1 MKTIIQKFWMVM
13 AMLCLSI
20 SASAYDFE
28 VDGIK
33 YEIISLD
40 DMTCKV
46 IANTEK
52 YAGIISIPASVIY
65 NGRTFNVISIG
76 NKAFLNCNGISELHL
91 ESATNLSEIG
101 FSAFEGCTAINKVT
115 IPSSCIRLGYNA
127 FWGCLSLKYVII
139 SESSK
144 PLTLSPKDSNG
155 SLSGTTLSYYFG
167 HFADCPV
174 EQLELLRDI
183 KYGGWAEEFKEL
195 DSHWGNRITNVVYY
209 PWINSCT
216 KDLTIGG
223 MVSKI
228 PYNLLLTMNPT
239 NLILEDGESPL
250 NIEPLTT
257 YKYYPYALD
266 VYGEYSVNN
275 DGYIAIKHEDG
286 NEVHKF
292 FWGFRFPALQ
302 HVYWGRLI
310 ETSEFVYNKIH
321 KTIKEISLYSNSL
334 AIFEY
339 GKALN
344 DIGKVS
350 SVSSENLE
358 KIIWNDRIEKCEV
371 FGSTPNISELNF
383 PNSLNKITG
392 FASTGTLNNIYFGS
406 ELTEL
411 SGFGKSAVK
420 DIYIKAITPPN
431 LNEYSFND
439 NVFIDSKLHVP
450 LGCKSVYST
459 SNVWRRFWNIIEE
472 EDSGISD
479 LESDENLDIIV
490 NGSKLSIRGKADT
503 DIVSVYNV
511 QGQLVISTNDY
522 EIELGNKGIFF
533 IKIGPICRKI
543 II

>member
-1 MKTIIQKFWMVM
+1 MVM
-13 AMLCLSI
+13 SMLCLSI

-40 DMTCKV
+40 DMTCEV

-52 YAGIISIPASVIY
+52 YAGVISIPANVVY
-65 NGRTFNVISIG
+65 NGRTFDVTSIG
-76 NKAFLNCNGISELHL
+76 NEAFLNCDGISELHL

-101 FSAFEGCTAINKVT
+101 FSAFEGCTSINNVT
-115 IPSSCIRLGYNA
+115 IPSSCITLGHNA
-127 FWGCLSLKYVII
+127 FWGCSSLKSII
-139 SESSK
+139 IAESSN
-144 PLTLSPKDSNG
+144 PLTLSPKDFGGKLGDMS
-155 SLSGTTLSYYFG
+155 LSYYFG
-167 HFADCPV
+167 QFADCPV
-174 EQLELLRDI
+174 EHLELLRDI
-183 KYGGWAEEFKEL
+183 KYGGNAEEFENL
-195 DSHWGNRITNVVYY
+195 DKLNGGHRIWDVLYY

-216 KDLTIGG
+216 KDLIIGG

-239 NLILEDGESPL
+239 NLILEDGDSPL

-257 YKYYPYALD
+257 YKSYWHASD
-266 VYGEYSVNN
+266 VYGEYSLSES
-275 DGYIAIKHEDG
+275 GYTTIKRPEHG
-286 NEVHKF
+286 GEVSKF

-302 HVYWGRLI
+302 YVYWGRLI
-310 ETSEFVYNKIH
+310 ETSKFVYNKDH
-321 KTIKEISLYSNSL
+321 YTSYDRISLYSDSL

-339 GKALN
+339 GKALK
-344 DIGKVS
+344 DIGEVQ

-358 KIIWNDRIEKCEV
+358 KIIWNDCIEKCKI
-371 FGSTPNISELNF
+371 FSSTPNISELNF
-383 PNSLNKITG
+383 PNSLNEIDG
-392 FASTGTLNNIYFGS
+392 FKSTGTLNNIYFGS

-411 SGFGKSAVK
+411 CGFYNSSVK

-431 LNEYSFND
+431 LNQYSFND

-459 SNVWRRFWNIIEE
+459 SNVWSRFWNIIED
-472 EDSGISD
+472 EDSGIFD

-490 NGSKLSIRGKADT
+490 NGSKVSIRGKADK

-511 QGQLVISTNDY
+511 QGQFVISTNDN
-522 EIELGNKGIFF
+522 EIDLSNKGIFF
-533 IKIGPICRKI
+533 IKIGIICKKI
-543 II
+543 IL